1 MLRSE
6 YCVCRCF
13 FTHNYFI
20 KEFDL
25 HVNFNNRTQFIK
37 EYSKVLLSRGCRDP
51 EQLIPKLEEECK
63 RRHNLHY
70 ESWQRR
76 QLLAREYKPLHPHLY
91 TLQTSFLDPKFVEL
105 TQVTAKEAG
114 QTGVGLSKHLKDHL
128 QRIYSFPVFTPEFC
142 EALVEEL
149 ANYEQSPLPKASP
162 NTMNSYGIKLDELGF
177 DAFMSRLR
185 SDYLTPLTRL
195 LYPDCGGD
203 QLDSHKAFIVTYR
216 QGQDVDLAYHYD
228 NAEVTLNVALNGDYQ
243 EGELY
248 FGAMRTE
255 EDYNTRRL
263 GYTHHL
269 AHGLLHRGQ
278 QRHGAL
284 PITEG
289 VRYNLIMWLRS
300 SAIRNQLCPMC
311 CKEPQLEAVK
321 QGWGDGFTI
330 TKTDVC
336 DLV

>member
-1 MLRSE
+1 MFRTQ

-25 HVNFNNRTQFIK
+25 HVNFNDRTQFVK
-37 EYSKVLLSRGCRDP
+37 EYSEVLTSRGCSNP
-51 EQLIPKLEEECK
+51 EQLIPQLEQEYK
-63 RRHNLHY
+63 RRRNLHD
-70 ESWQRR
+70 ESWERR

-91 TLQTSFLDPKFVEL
+91 TLQASFLDPKFVEL
-105 TQVTAKEAG
+105 TQVVAKELG
-114 QTGVGLSKHLKDHL
+114 QTGEGLTKHLKDHH
-128 QRIYSFPVFTPEFC
+128 QRIYSFPVFTTQFC
-142 EALVEEL
+142 HALVEEL
-149 ANYEQSPLPKASP
+149 ANYEQSPLPKARP
-162 NTMNSYGIKLDELGF
+162 NTMNAYGIKLDELGF
-177 DAFMSRLR
+177 DEFVTRLR

-195 LYPDCGGD
+195 LYPDWGGG

-216 QGQDVDLAYHYD
+216 EGQDVDLAYHYD

-243 EGELY
+243 DGELY

-255 EDYNTRRL
+255 EDPKTRRL

-269 AHGLLHRGQ
+269 ARGLLHRGQ

-289 VRYNLIMWLRS
+289 VRYNLIIWLRS
-300 SAIRNQLCPMC
+300 SSIRNRQCPMC
-311 CKEPQLEAVK
+311 CLEPELEAVR
-321 QGWGDGFTI
+321 QGCGDGFTI
-330 TKTDVC
+330 TNTDVC
-336 DLV
+336 SAL